1 MNYEYVLY
9 QTDTS
14 FDYGDFP
21 GGCYCSLT
29 PTGFTVDIDRY
40 DNVDLESLEGF
51 GDLQGFENDIKTHK
65 QLYDFIEQHK
75 GDIEDYDPRIFT
87 KIKNIELFEELK
99 EILNDNIKRT
109 C

>member
-29 PTGFTVDIDRY
+29 PTGFNVDIDDN
-40 DNVDLESLEGF
+40 DNVDIKSLDGF
-51 GDLQGFENDIKTHK
+51 GDLQGFEKDITTHK
-65 QLYDFIEQHK
+65 QLYDFIVQNKEN
-75 GDIEDYDPRIFT
+75 
-87 KIKNIELFEELK
+87 IKENQEIFEELK
-99 EILNDNIKRT
+99 YFLT
-109 C
+109 